1 MDSDFR
7 SYTKRHLKRNL
18 FMTWISS
25 IGLTTKLIII
35 NIVLFLAFLIA
46 SIFIKEEI
54 LLNFLALNPNNLFLK
69 GYIWTLLTSMFMHAN
84 FFHLIVNMFSLYFV
98 GNFLEMIIG
107 KKRFFWF
114 YFLSGIFAGI
124 FFAILSYLFGSNE
137 IGARLLG
144 SPEIFAV
151 GASGA
156 IFGIAGVLAVMVP
169 KNRVYLIAG
178 PLIAIALAAL
188 ASSIV
193 KNPQALSA
201 INLIANIYIIFS
213 LLALFSFNSS
223 LRKLIIPIEMPFS
236 VLPWVAII
244 PLFAIGFFVK
254 DFPIGNS
261 AHLGGLIAGLI
272 YGYYLKLKY
281 KNKAKLIE
289 KYFS

>member
-18 FMTWISS
+18 FMAWISS
-25 IGLTTKLIII
+25 ISMTTKLIIV
-35 NIVLFLAFLIA
+35 NIALFLAFIVAVL
-46 SIFIKEEI
+46 FVKEEI

-69 GYIWTLLTSMFMHAN
+69 GYVWTLLTSMFMHAN

-98 GNFLEMIIG
+98 GNFLETIIG
-107 KKRFFWF
+107 RRRFFWF
-114 YFLSGIFAGI
+114 YFISGIFAGLFFSLLSFI
-124 FFAILSYLFGSNE
+124 FGPNE

-169 KNRVYLIAG
+169 KSKVYLIAG

-188 ASSIV
+188 AGSIIE
-193 KNPQALSA
+193 NPQAISA
-201 INLIANIYIIFS
+201 IDLIANVYIVFS
-213 LLALFSFNSS
+213 LLVLFSFNS
-223 LRKLIIPIEMPFS
+223 RFRALIVPIKMPFS